1 MTYRDKTNEA
11 VKRLNALH
19 EKYGIN
25 EDIIKNFEDGKLF
38 ISSEGAN
45 KNVVDVSILP
55 EDSHLMDL
63 VHKFEKETNSVVYH
77 VINTS
82 DVLFSLLFVS
92 RNKEDWP
99 EERPDGDFV
108 FAAVYDLSGQF
119 MPEGYWEAGDCVF
132 EGADGGMRR
141 IS

>member
-1 MTYRDKTNEA
+1 MTYRDKNKEA
-11 VKRLNALH
+11 VKRLNTLH
-19 EKYGIN
+19 EEYGIN
-25 EDIIKNFEDGKLF
+25 EDIIKNFEDGKLS
-38 ISSEGAN
+38 ISTDDSNTIE
-45 KNVVDVSILP
+45 VSILP
-55 EDSHLMDL
+55 EDSHLMNL

-99 EERPDGDFV
+99 EERPDDDFV
-108 FAAVYDLSGQF
+108 FAAAYDLSGQF

-132 EGADGGMRR
+132 EGVDGGMRR

>member
-1 MTYRDKTNEA
+1 MTYRDKNKEA
-11 VKRLNALH
+11 VKRLNTLH

-25 EDIIKNFEDGKLF
+25 EDIIKNFEDGKLS
-38 ISSEGAN
+38 ISTDDSNTIE
-45 KNVVDVSILP
+45 VSILP

-63 VHKFEKETNSVVYH
+63 VHKFEKKTNSVVYH
-77 VINTS
+77 VVNTS